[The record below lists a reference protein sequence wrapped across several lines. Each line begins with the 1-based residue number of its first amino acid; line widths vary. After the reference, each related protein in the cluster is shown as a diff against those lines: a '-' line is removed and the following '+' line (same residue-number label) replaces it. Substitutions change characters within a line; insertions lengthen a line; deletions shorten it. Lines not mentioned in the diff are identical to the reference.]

1 MEIIN
6 RSYVHVVENH
16 FRECDQM
23 FFLAGPRQA
32 GKTTVARLVQEKK
45 SHSAYLNWDNLDHR
59 KILAAGPEAI
69 AETTGLF
76 ELKKGKVFIVFD
88 AIHKF
93 KKWKSLLKGFFD
105 TYKDKTQILVTGS
118 SKLDVYQRG
127 GDSLM
132 GRYFLYRLY
141 PLTVAEL
148 TQNKLTQKEIQKP
161 VQMSQDDFMTLLIMG
176 GFPEPF
182 QKRNKRFSNRWLTLR
197 RQQLV
202 YEDIRDLS
210 RIQELGQMELLAD
223 ILAHQSGQLLNYSSL
238 ATKVRVSVDTIRR
251 WMKTLGMFYFSF
263 SIQPWSKNVPRSL
276 LKEPKVYLWD
286 WSLISDEGARYE
298 NMVAV
303 HLMKAVHF
311 WHDRGLGKYDLY
323 FLRDKEKREVD
334 FLVTKNGHPWFMT
347 EVKKAK
353 GKRLSSNLIY
363 FKDKINCKHA
373 FQVAFEMDYIE
384 ADCFSEKTP
393 VMVPARTFLSQLA

>member
-6 RSYVHVVENH
+6 RSYVQVVENH

-32 GKTTVARLVQEKK
+32 GKTTVARLVQEKRP
-45 SHSAYLNWDNLDHR
+45 HSAYLNWDNLDHR
-59 KILAAGPEAI
+59 RILAAGPEAI
-69 AETTGLF
+69 AEAAGLF

-88 AIHKF
+88 EIHKF
-93 KKWKSLLKGFFD
+93 KEWKSLLKGFFD

-118 SKLDVYQRG
+118 SKLDVYQHG

-141 PLTVAEL
+141 PLSVAEL
-148 TQNKLTQKEIQKP
+148 AQKKITQTEIQKP
-161 VQMSQDDFMTLLIMG
+161 TRIAEDDYKTLSIMG

-182 QKRNKRFSNRWLTLR
+182 QKRNKRFSNKWLALR
-197 RQQLV
+197 RQQLI

-223 ILAHQSGQLLNYSSL
+223 ILAHQSGQLQNYSSL

-251 WMKTLGMFYFSF
+251 WMKTLGMFYFCF
-263 SIQPWSKNVPRSL
+263 TIQPWSKNIPRSL

-311 WHDRGLGKYDLY
+311 WHDRGLGKYELY

-334 FLVTKNGHPWFMT
+334 FLVTKDGSPWFMA
-347 EVKKAK
+347 EVKKAQ
-353 GKRLSSNLIY
+353 GKRLSSNLTY
-363 FKDKINCKHA
+363 FKEKIQCRHA
-373 FQVAFEMDYIE
+373 FQIADDMDYVDK
-384 ADCFSEKTP
+384 DCFSEKQA
-393 VMVPARTFLSQLA
+393 VIVPARTFLSQLA